1 MGIFQRISAIKSYNI
16 WSYIMLKHILIAAAI
31 IAVPAQALAFVY
43 SPRIDGTAKY
53 QTSGNPSESHLKSM
67 VKSRAYNQASK
78 ECRRIGYNG
87 TERKTMSYGYFRY
100 HNIKGG
106 KRVEVNY
113 DFVCRKFGQ
122 S

>member
-1 MGIFQRISAIKSYNI
+1 
-16 WSYIMLKHILIAAAI
+16 MLKNILIAATVLAL
-31 IAVPAQALAFVY
+31 PAQAFAFVY
-43 SPRIDGTAKY
+43 SPRIDGTASY

-78 ECRRIGYNG
+78 QCSDMGYYG
-87 TERKTMSYGYFRY
+87 TEKKTMSYGYFRF

-106 KRVEVNY
+106 KRVDVNY

-122 S
+122 N